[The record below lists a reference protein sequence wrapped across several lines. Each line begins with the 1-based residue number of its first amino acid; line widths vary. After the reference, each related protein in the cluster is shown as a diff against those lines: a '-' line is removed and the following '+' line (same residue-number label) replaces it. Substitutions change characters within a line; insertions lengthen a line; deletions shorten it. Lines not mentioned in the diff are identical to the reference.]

1 MKHFKVAATQ
11 VDAAGWTLTIDD
23 RPPPILRANRMMRQT
38 ALVERVRAYDPDA
51 DEFEFSAI
59 YQKHEELR

>member
-1 MKHFKVAATQ
+1 VLEIH
-11 VDAAGWTLTIDD
+11 
-23 RPPPILRANRMMRQT
+23 R
-38 ALVERVRAYDPDA
+38 YDPDA